1 VIAVAADDMLDL
13 LDMVV
18 ARGEANGDPAWPS
31 PEHRKL
37 LALCQR
43 PVTVAD
49 LTADMELPVEVVR
62 ALLADLITVGK
73 ITVATKQPDAAQP
86 PANDVLKEI
95 LKELRES

>member
-1 VIAVAADDMLDL
+1 VIAVATDDMLDL

-18 ARGEANGDPAWPS
+18 ASAEPDSEPIRLNPVQ
-31 PEHRKL
+31 RKL
-37 LALCQR
+37 LTLCQR

-49 LTADMELPVEVVR
+49 LASDMELPVDVVR
-62 ALLADLITVGK
+62 ALLADLITRGK
-73 ITVATKQPDAAQP
+73 ITVAARRPDAAQP